1 MIKIALI
8 RVLVFLVLAGVII
21 LVTFALGAIL
31 GV

>member
-1 MIKIALI
+1 MIKVALI

-31 GV
+31 GI